1 VPGTPSTR
9 CRVLQ
14 IIPADGLGGVEAAA
28 RSMAARADLDCD
40 FRLLP
45 IAREVTFADT
55 SRVIVP
61 RDRTFTV
68 RAYARALRNIL
79 REDPDVLVCSLWRS
93 VPLALVAKRLR
104 PRMKLALFVHSAFTT
119 NIVDKKLN
127 DLAMRRADA
136 IWADSQA
143 TLDAR
148 VPASVRTP
156 ARVISFVTQRLERS
170 RPVERPP
177 AASFV
182 SWGRLHHYKGV
193 DDGLRLIA
201 RLVERGID
209 ARFDVWGPDNNC
221 LPELIAL
228 RKKLR
233 LDDRVAFRGATD
245 QKALP
250 AIAREHSFYLQ
261 LSRFEG
267 MAMAVVEGMQL
278 GLVPVVTPVGEMPR
292 YCRSGHNA
300 VIVDVTNFDAA
311 AGEIAGILADPA
323 TYRRLDEN
331 AAQHWT
337 DAPLYSDIV
346 CRAARNLMEA

>member
-1 VPGTPSTR
+1 MPGTPSTR

-28 RSMAARADLDCD
+28 RSMAVRSDLDCD

-45 IAREVTFADT
+45 IAREVLLADT
-55 SRVIVP
+55 ARVIVP
-61 RDRTFTV
+61 RDQTFSA

-79 REDPDVLVCSLWRS
+79 RADPDVLICSLWRS

-119 NIVDKKLN
+119 NVVDRRLH
-127 DLAMRRADA
+127 DLAMRQADA

-148 VPASVRTP
+148 VPKAIATP
-156 ARVISFVTQRLERS
+156 ARVISFVTQRLERA
-170 RPVERPP
+170 RPLERPP
-177 AASFV
+177 TASFV

-193 DDGLRLIA
+193 DNGLRLIA
-201 RLVERGID
+201 ELVKRGVD

-228 RKKLR
+228 RRKLR
-233 LDDRVAFRGATD
+233 LDGRVAFRGATE
-245 QKALP
+245 QKVLP
-250 AIAREHSFYLQ
+250 SIATEHSFYLQ

-300 VIVDVTNFDAA
+300 VVVDVANFDGAA
-311 AGEIAGILADPA
+311 NELIALLHDPA
-323 TYRRLDEN
+323 EYRRLDEN
-331 AAQHWT
+331 AGLHWKH
-337 DAPLYSDIV
+337 APLYSDIV
-346 CRAARNLMEA
+346 CQAARDLVSA